1 MTIAREI
8 SPYVVQALEKFP
20 IVAVIGPRQSGK
32 TTLCRMLKP
41 EYQYVN
47 LEDLSLRDFAKT
59 DPKGFIENYKGGVII
74 DEVQYVPQLLSYL
87 QVYTD
92 TRQLNGEYIITG
104 SQNFLLSEQIAQ
116 SLAGR
121 IAIFNLLPFSV
132 AELESGGF
140 SWEAWETLAL
150 GGFYP
155 RKWMNE
161 INPTVYYENYVRTYI
176 ERDVRFIRNIGNLDQ
191 FQKFIQLLAGRT
203 GQLLNQS
210 NLGNELGLDNKTID
224 AWISLLEVSFVA
236 FRLQPYFKNFN
247 KRIVKTPKV
256 YFYDTGLLAYLFGIR
271 SEQDLDL
278 HYAKGQIFENLI
290 LADLVKQN
298 WNHQLHNKHYFWRD
312 SAGHE
317 VDILVEQGMH
327 LKAIEVKS
335 SKTFHVD
342 FMDNLKRFRTQRP
355 ETESYVVFGGTGF
368 QTRGEVSVLGLDNL
382 KRITQ

>member
-1 MTIAREI
+1 
-8 SPYVVQALEKFP
+8 
-20 IVAVIGPRQSGK
+20 
-32 TTLCRMLKP
+32 MLKP

-74 DEVQYVPQLLSYL
+74 DEIQYVPQLLSYL

-121 IAIFNLLPFSV
+121 IAIFNLLPFSIS
-132 AELESGGF
+132 ELQSGGF
-140 SWEAWETLAL
+140 SWEAWEALAL

-155 RKWMNE
+155 RKWMND
-161 INPTVYYENYVRTYI
+161 INPAVYYENYVRTYI
-176 ERDVRFIRNIGNLDQ
+176 ERDVRLIRNIGNLDQ

-236 FRLQPYFKNFN
+236 FRLQPYFRNFN

-256 YFYDTGLLAYLFGIR
+256 YFYDTGLLAYLLGIR

-298 WNHQLHNKHYFWRD
+298 WNQQLYNKHYFWRD
-312 SAGHE
+312 STGHE

-342 FMDNLKRFRTQRP
+342 FMDNLKRFRTLRP

-368 QTRGEVSVLGLDNL
+368 QTRNEVSILGLDNL